1 MGEKSETERSGL
13 YEELKSQILQRVDL
27 SREVSDE
34 EMQEL
39 IDEVI
44 LTCGKE
50 KRLSLN
56 EKCRLKKELFYAL
69 RKMDMLQELL
79 EEHSI
84 TEIMVNGTEGIFLE
98 REGRLYRWDKS
109 FASEERIL
117 DIVQQIAGTCNRT
130 VNESQPIVDARL
142 KNGDR
147 VHIVLPPVA
156 VNGPIITIRRFPDEP
171 VTMQKLLELQS
182 ISEEEAEFLKHAVR
196 AGYSILIAG
205 GTGSGK
211 TTFLNALSEYIPED
225 ERVVVIEDTSE
236 LQIRTVP
243 NLVRLET
250 RSAGLE
256 DCREI
261 TVRDLIRASL
271 RMRPSRIIVG
281 EVRGGEAF
289 ELLTCLNT
297 GHDGSISTCH
307 ANSTRDTISRL
318 ETMSLMGMELPLQA
332 IRRQIASGI
341 DLIVYLGRL
350 RDKTRRLLEITE
362 VTGMEGDQVGLNPLF
377 LFRETG
383 EVSGRICGIQERTG
397 EMKHI
402 EKFQRAGIGKMYM
415 EAAAGN
421 TDRDPAGGSTCL
433 AVL

>member
-1 MGEKSETERSGL
+1 
-13 YEELKSQILQRVDL
+13 
-27 SREVSDE
+27 
-34 EMQEL
+34 
-39 IDEVI
+39 
-44 LTCGKE
+44 
-50 KRLSLN
+50 
-56 EKCRLKKELFYAL
+56 
-69 RKMDMLQELL
+69 
-79 EEHSI
+79 
-84 TEIMVNGTEGIFLE
+84 
-98 REGRLYRWDKS
+98 
-109 FASEERIL
+109 
-117 DIVQQIAGTCNRT
+117 
-130 VNESQPIVDARL
+130 
-142 KNGDR
+142 
-147 VHIVLPPVA
+147 
-156 VNGPIITIRRFPDEP
+156 
-171 VTMQKLLELQS
+171 MQKLLELQS

-383 EVSGRICGIQERTG
+383 ELSGRICGIQERTG

-402 EKFQRAGIGKMYM
+402 EKFQRAGMGKMYM

-421 TDRDPAGGSTCL
+421 IDGDPAGGSTCL

>member
-117 DIVQQIAGTCNRT
+117 DIVQQIAGACNRT

-250 RSAGLE
+250 RSAGFE

-318 ETMSLMGMELPLQA
+318 ETMSLWGWNC
-332 IRRQIASGI
+332 RYRQSG
-341 DLIVYLGRL
+341 GRL
-350 RDKTRRLLEITE
+350 HPELT
-362 VTGMEGDQVGLNPLF
+362 
-377 LFRETG
+377 
-383 EVSGRICGIQERTG
+383 
-397 EMKHI
+397 
-402 EKFQRAGIGKMYM
+402 
-415 EAAAGN
+415 
-421 TDRDPAGGSTCL
+421 
-433 AVL
+433 

>member
-117 DIVQQIAGTCNRT
+117 DIVQQIAGACNRT

-307 ANSTRDTISRL
+307 ANSTRDTISELIIIRL
-318 ETMSLMGMELPLQA
+318 YFLLSYMSCFCC
-332 IRRQIASGI
+332 S
-341 DLIVYLGRL
+341 
-350 RDKTRRLLEITE
+350 
-362 VTGMEGDQVGLNPLF
+362 
-377 LFRETG
+377 
-383 EVSGRICGIQERTG
+383 
-397 EMKHI
+397 
-402 EKFQRAGIGKMYM
+402 
-415 EAAAGN
+415 
-421 TDRDPAGGSTCL
+421 
-433 AVL
+433 